1 MQIAQLMKSSNFFT
15 GNKNPS
21 IYLACL
27 SSLTVRNE
35 YCQHVAENDG
45 LVCLFDL
52 LSDPD
57 QKPQVLKEVLLLFKT
72 LAGND
77 NLKREIRDSQKICVF
92 VSIISQNVV
101 STY

>member
-1 MQIAQLMKSSNFFT
+1 M
-15 GNKNPS
+15 
-21 IYLACL
+21 
-27 SSLTVRNE
+27 RNE

-52 LSDPD
+52 LSDPE

-101 STY
+101 STLHI